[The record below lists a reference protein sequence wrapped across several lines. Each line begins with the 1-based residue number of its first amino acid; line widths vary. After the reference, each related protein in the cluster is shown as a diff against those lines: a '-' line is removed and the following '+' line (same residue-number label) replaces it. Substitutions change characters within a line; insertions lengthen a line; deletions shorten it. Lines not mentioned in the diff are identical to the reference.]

1 MGKINMKKQ
10 IKCRV
15 VFVVGGKGG
24 VGKSWVISMTAQN
37 LEANGIRYALID
49 GDDETSTT
57 TRFFPTAIFL
67 SIRSS
72 VEIDRIVQMAC
83 DGAHDVI
90 LVDLPA
96 RAGDEFGDWFQVVPY
111 QELEELGIRFT
122 GIGVICGNKDSIEC
136 ILRWLEFLGN
146 HVDPVLALNRRD
158 NLSIYENSRARQQF
172 LAAGYPEIEIPKL
185 EDRLVTELDKAN
197 WTINHALA
205 ATEPHFLTQLMSRAR
220 LRRYRDQVFAEL
232 NKIKTLIV
240 P

>member
-1 MGKINMKKQ
+1 MKKH

-24 VGKSWVISMTAQN
+24 VGKSWVISLTAQH
-37 LEANGIRYALID
+37 LEAKAIRFVLID

-83 DGAHDVI
+83 AGTHEVI
-90 LVDLPA
+90 LVDLPS
-96 RAGDEFGDWFQVVPY
+96 RAGNEFRQWFGIVPWE
-111 QELEELGIRFT
+111 ELEELGIRFT
-122 GIGVICGNKDSIEC
+122 GVGVICGNKDCIEC
-136 ILRWLEFLGN
+136 ILWWLEFLGH

-158 NLSIYENSRARQQF
+158 NLSLYEGSRARQQF
-172 LAAGYPEIEIPKL
+172 LTAGYPEIEIPKL
-185 EDRLVTELDKAN
+185 EDRLGTELDKAN
-197 WTINHALA
+197 WTIGHALA

-220 LRRYRDQVFAEL
+220 LRRYRDQVFAEFD
-232 NKIKTLIV
+232 KIKSLLI